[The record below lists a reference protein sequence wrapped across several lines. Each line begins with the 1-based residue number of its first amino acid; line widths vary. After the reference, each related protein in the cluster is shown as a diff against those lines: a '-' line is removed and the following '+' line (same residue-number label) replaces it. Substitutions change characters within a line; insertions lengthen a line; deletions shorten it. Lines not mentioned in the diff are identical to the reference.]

1 MTKIIYQDK
10 LVNKLKRGDK
20 KALSALFDY
29 YYPRLYSYSKSFLKI
44 EDGIDDIIQ
53 EVFLKIWENRENI
66 LNPVTFNSYV
76 YTITKNLLLNELR
89 SRLNNQKL
97 KDKIYKLS
105 VGKEYLLSDEL
116 EFNELKDRLDS
127 IIGDLPANQKQI
139 YFFSRNEGMSHKE
152 IAKKLKIS
160 TKTVEYH
167 ISRSISFIKSRL
179 SDFEMVIFACVLY
192 YFL

>member
-10 LVNKLKRGDK
+10 LVNKLKGGDK

-76 YTITKNLLLNELR
+76 YTITKNMLLNELR

-139 YFFSRNEGMSHKE
+139 YFLSRNEGMSHKE

-179 SDFEMVIFACVLY
+179 SDLEMVIFACFLY